1 MNLHVKSSNVDIVGM
16 QRALR
21 HKTRVAGV
29 GEENRKGDAGL
40 LFTKSVHLY
49 CCVML
54 ISSYSLPALSDC
66 ALCLCLAEHSPFVT
80 EGAASVLLVKAAF
93 VVVVKKQ
100 EITADTD
107 INKKQAGTSY
117 TCDADNF

>member
-1 MNLHVKSSNVDIVGM
+1 M

-29 GEENRKGDAGL
+29 GEENRKGEGGL
-40 LFTKSVHLY
+40 LFTKSLHLY

-54 ISSYSLPALSDC
+54 ISSYSLPVLSDC
-66 ALCLCLAEHSPFVT
+66 ALCLCLAEHSPFFSE
-80 EGAASVLLVKAAF
+80 EGATSALLVKAAF
-93 VVVVKKQ
+93 IVVVKKQ

-107 INKKQAGTSY
+107 INKKQVGTLY
-117 TCDADNF
+117 T